1 MFASPH
7 FMAGSYTYTSTVED
21 QVKLCGS
28 TEYLNCSLTETV
40 PKKMALSNYL
50 YVMFFAHMLHGVGA
64 SPVFTLVVTFIDEN
78 TSKKDT
84 PTYLG
89 QSRESFIFL
98 SFFILNYDFSVVLF
112 ILLRPISEA
121 IFKMSSIKLF
131 CRVSKICIVPVTWK
145 SYLIRYICMQI
156 TDFISS
162 SWQYQ
167 INGEVWLILTYYI
180 MAMLK
185 LQHSPSE
192 KHRS

>member
-84 PTYLG
+84 PTYLA
-89 QSRESFIFL
+89 IYYL
-98 SFFILNYDFSVVLF
+98 MVVLGPATGH
-112 ILLRPISEA
+112 IIGGQ
-121 IFKMSSIKLF
+121 
-131 CRVSKICIVPVTWK
+131 T
-145 SYLIRYICMQI
+145 
-156 TDFISS
+156 
-162 SWQYQ
+162 
-167 INGEVWLILTYYI
+167 
-180 MAMLK
+180 LK
-185 LQHSPSE
+185 YFVEIGKELS
-192 KHRS
+192 